1 MRNLI
6 TILMICTL
14 SACQAISSSVGHVN
28 FVGPSNSKQSEFA
41 PLTTLVTAHQSAC
54 DNGTA
59 KQLVGYRAYLQLN
72 EFLQAFCSTR
82 STTTQLR
89 LIAQLH
95 QQNDWPQDYLSYFA
109 MLHQHITTLRQYKL
123 ENIALKKQLTE
134 QQNALHSVELALSN
148 LKQKL
153 AQIEQQRLLSP
164 SHTDTETDSNPLGE
178 QQ

>member
-6 TILMICTL
+6 TILMMFTL
-14 SACQAISSSVGHVN
+14 SACQAISSSVDHAI

-41 PLTTLVTAHQSAC
+41 PLTTLVSAHQNAC
-54 DNGTA
+54 DNGST
-59 KQLVGYRAYLQLN
+59 KQLVGYRAYQQLN
-72 EFLQAFCSTR
+72 DFLKAFCSTR

-95 QQNDWPQDYLSYFA
+95 QQNDWPQNYLSYFA
-109 MLHQHITTLRQYKL
+109 MLHQHITTLRWYKL

-134 QQNALHSVELALSN
+134 QQSALKSAEQTLSN

-164 SHTDTETDSNPLGE
+164 SHAETDSNPLGE
-178 QQ
+178 PQ

>member
-6 TILMICTL
+6 TIFMMCTL
-14 SACQAISSSVGHVN
+14 SACQAISSSVGHAT
-28 FVGPSNSKQSEFA
+28 FVGPSNSKQFEFA
-41 PLTTLVTAHQSAC
+41 PLTALVTAHQSAC
-54 DNGTA
+54 DNGTT
-59 KQLVGYRAYLQLN
+59 KQLVGYRAYQQLN
-72 EFLQAFCSTR
+72 DFLQAFCSTS

-109 MLHQHITTLRQYKL
+109 MLHQHITTLRLYKL
-123 ENIALKKQLTE
+123 ENIALKKQLAE
-134 QQNALHSVELALSN
+134 QQSALQNVELALSN

-164 SHTDTETDSNPLGE
+164 SHVETDSNPVGE